1 MDSTITARVTIIEQR
16 RIAAMAGKYAFGID
30 LGGTT
35 VKEGLFNE
43 KEIPTRTEE
52 NGKNILPDI
61 AKSLKDK
68 IKEKKLDP
76 SDILGIGI
84 DVPGPVLDG
93 GIVNNCVNLG
103 WGVVNVPQE
112 LSGMLGGIKVEAVND
127 ANAAALGEAA
137 AADLRAC

>member
-1 MDSTITARVTIIEQR
+1 
-16 RIAAMAGKYAFGID
+16 MAGKYAFGID

-35 VKEGLFNE
+35 VKEGLFNEKGEVLE

-127 ANAAALGEAA
+127 ANAAALG
-137 AADLRAC
+137 AC